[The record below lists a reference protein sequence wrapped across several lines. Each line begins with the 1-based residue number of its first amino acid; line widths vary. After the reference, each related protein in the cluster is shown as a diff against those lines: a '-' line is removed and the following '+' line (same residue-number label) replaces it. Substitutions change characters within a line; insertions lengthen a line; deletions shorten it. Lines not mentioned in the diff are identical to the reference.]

1 MSNVRWQQH
10 PEMAA
15 RVFAHEYT
23 PAHTHTHTGALGL
36 FITFANYLT
45 SQVWVRGKT
54 VHKPPVPVIMF

>member
-23 PAHTHTHTGALGL
+23 HTHTGTLGL
-36 FITFANYLT
+36 LITFANYLT
-45 SQVWVRGKT
+45 SQVWGRGNT
-54 VHKPPVPVIMF
+54 VHKPAVPVIML